1 MQLGQ
6 HGWFGGASVST
17 ERMTGAISWAL
28 QLLHTYTANP
38 DTIFPG
44 IVARTGDLRR
54 MAKAQP
60 DVQCVGDFDGGP
72 S

>member
-1 MQLGQ
+1 
-6 HGWFGGASVST
+6 
-17 ERMTGAISWAL
+17 MTGAISWAL